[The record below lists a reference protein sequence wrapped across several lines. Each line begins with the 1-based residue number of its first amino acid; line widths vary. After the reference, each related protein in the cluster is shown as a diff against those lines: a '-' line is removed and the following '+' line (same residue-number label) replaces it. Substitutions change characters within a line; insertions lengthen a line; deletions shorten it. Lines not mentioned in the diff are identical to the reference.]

1 MQEQPAM
8 RAVTVSIRLEG
19 QQCAME
25 LGVPGCGH
33 VPREWHL
40 NRYMNIQ
47 KTIQIYMTNTYDIEE
62 NELAIKQTK
71 SFSS

>member
-25 LGVPGCGH
+25 LGVPSCGH
-33 VPREWHL
+33 APREWHL

-47 KTIQIYMTNTYDIEE
+47 KNDTNIYDIEE
-62 NELAIKQTK
+62 NELAIKCTK